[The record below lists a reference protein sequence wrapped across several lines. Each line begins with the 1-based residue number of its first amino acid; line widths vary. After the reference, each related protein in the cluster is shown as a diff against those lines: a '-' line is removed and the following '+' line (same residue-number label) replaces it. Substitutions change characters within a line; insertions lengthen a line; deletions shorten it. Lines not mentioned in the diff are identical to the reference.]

1 MGVNRER
8 DIHVGVAE
16 HRAYFRYRSPA
27 HDVNR
32 RATVPQAV
40 NRKPFQLFIG
50 FSILVRLLDCS
61 IHSEPRRLSMLR

>member
-1 MGVNRER
+1 
-8 DIHVGVAE
+8 
-16 HRAYFRYRSPA
+16 
-27 HDVNR
+27 
-32 RATVPQAV
+32 VPQAV